1 MKGLGGKRIREERI
15 WVREFF
21 FSILINRSF
30 KQKAN
35 VMNKK
40 HDLSSLFL
48 DESACIH
55 DMA

>member
-35 VMNKK
+35 
-40 HDLSSLFL
+40 
-48 DESACIH
+48 A
-55 DMA
+55 